1 MPYINSTL
9 TVKLTEDKKE
19 SLKSEL
25 GKIITQIPGKSEE
38 WLMVGFTDNYTLY
51 FKGERKQKAA
61 FIEVKIAGTASRDDK
76 NRVTASICTLL
87 QNELDIPQDSVYI
100 TFSEVADWGWNGELF

>member
-51 FKGERKQKAA
+51 FKGERKQNAA

-87 QNELDIPQDSVYI
+87 QKELDIPQDSVYI